1 MFFFRELKKKYIL
14 TNPNSNV
21 KEKLKKNS
29 VRFTLKPLILVVEDN
44 IDLLYNLK
52 LLLESNNY
60 KTNTAKN
67 GKEALE
73 ILSTLEE
80 IPDIIISDIMMPEM
94 DGYEFFREISNNPR
108 WNRIPFLFL
117 SALITPK
124 DIRFGKLLGADDYL
138 TKPFDEKDLLAI
150 LAGKIARNKRV
161 DALNYKINENFSKLN
176 IEMKVPPGTQ
186 HEFFICLFLAFWDD
200 KFGPELN
207 RYYPEEN
214 SFPIPLEN
222 IVNQLFTV
230 ATSIYGHDKIT
241 KAEGVLLNIKNLNT
255 RGYLFFDSY
264 PDDTERF
271 GEKQYMIAVIAPS
284 INYFHTLE
292 IKEIFMDLSTKIKKK
307 IEWNIEEYWKK
318 IYNLMLLEPLKI

>member
-1 MFFFRELKKKYIL
+1 LKKKYIL

-94 DGYEFFREISNNPR
+94 DGYEFFREISNNPH

-161 DALNYKINENFSKLN
+161 DALNYKIDENFSKMN
-176 IEMKVPPGTQ
+176 IEMKVPLGTQ

-207 RYYPEEN
+207 RYYPEEKT
-214 SFPIPLEN
+214 FPIPLEN

-292 IKEIFMDLSTKIKKK
+292 IKEIFMDLSAKIKKK

>member
-1 MFFFRELKKKYIL
+1 M
-14 TNPNSNV
+14 
-21 KEKLKKNS
+21 
-29 VRFTLKPLILVVEDN
+29 KPLILVVEDN

-150 LAGKIARNKRV
+150 LSGKIARNKRV
-161 DALNYKINENFSKLN
+161 DALNYKIDENFSKMN
-176 IEMKVPPGTQ
+176 IEMKDPLGTQ
-186 HEFFICLFLAFWDD
+186 YEFFICLFLAFWDD

-207 RYYPEEN
+207 CYYPEEK

-271 GEKQYMIAVIAPS
+271 GVKQYMIAVIALS

-292 IKEIFMDLSTKIKKK
+292 IKEIFMDLSAKIKKK

>member
-1 MFFFRELKKKYIL
+1 M
-14 TNPNSNV
+14 
-21 KEKLKKNS
+21 
-29 VRFTLKPLILVVEDN
+29 KPLILVVEDN
-44 IDLLYNLK
+44 LDLLYNLNI
-52 LLLESNNY
+52 LLESNNY
-60 KTNTAKN
+60 KPITAKN

-73 ILSTLEE
+73 KLSRLEE

-94 DGYEFFREISNNPR
+94 DGYEFFRVISNNPH

-117 SALITPK
+117 SARTTLK

-138 TKPFDEKDLLAI
+138 TKPINEKDFLAI
-150 LAGKIARNKRV
+150 LSGRIARNKRIN
-161 DALNYKINENFSKLN
+161 ALNKKIDDSFSTTNLKMKIP
-176 IEMKVPPGTQ
+176 IEGQ
-186 HEFFICLFLAFWDD
+186 QEFFICILLAFWDD

-207 RYYPEEN
+207 RFFPEEK
-214 SFPIPLEN
+214 SFPIPLDD

-241 KAEGVLLNIKNLNT
+241 KAEGVLLDIKNLNN

-264 PDDTERF
+264 PDKKERF

-292 IKEIFMDLSTKIKKK
+292 IKEIFIDLSEKIKKK
-307 IEWNIEEYWKK
+307 TDWNIEEYWEK
-318 IYNLMLLEPLKI
+318 IYDIMLLDPIKIE

>member
-1 MFFFRELKKKYIL
+1 MQ
-14 TNPNSNV
+14 
-21 KEKLKKNS
+21 NS
-29 VRFTLKPLILVVEDN
+29 VRFDLKPLILVVEDN
-44 IDLLYNLK
+44 VDLLYNLN

-60 KTNTAKN
+60 KPITAKN

-73 ILSTLEE
+73 ILSNLEE
-80 IPDIIISDIMMPEM
+80 IPEVIISDIMMPEM
-94 DGYEFFREISNNPR
+94 DGYEFFREISSNPH

-117 SALITPK
+117 SARTTPK

-150 LAGKIARNKRV
+150 LSGRIARNKRI
-161 DALNYKINENFSKLN
+161 DALDNKIDESFSTRN
-176 IEMKVPPGTQ
+176 IKMKSPIEDQ
-186 HEFFICLFLAFWDD
+186 REFFVCLFLAFWDD

-207 RYYPEEN
+207 RYFPEEKN
-214 SFPIPLEN
+214 FPIPLDD

-230 ATSIYGHDKIT
+230 VTSIYGHDKIT
-241 KAEGVLLNIKNLNT
+241 KAEGVLLEIKNLKT

-264 PDDTERF
+264 PDKKERF

-292 IKEIFMDLSTKIKKK
+292 IKEIFIDLSEKIKDKSK
-307 IEWNIEEYWKK
+307 WNIEEYWKK
-318 IYNLMLLEPLKI
+318 IYDLMLLNSIKIE

>member
-1 MFFFRELKKKYIL
+1 M
-14 TNPNSNV
+14 
-21 KEKLKKNS
+21 
-29 VRFTLKPLILVVEDN
+29 KPLILVVEDN
-44 IDLLYNLK
+44 LDLLYTLN

-60 KTNTAKN
+60 KPITAKN

-73 ILSTLEE
+73 ILSRLEE
-80 IPDIIISDIMMPEM
+80 TPDIIISDIMMPEM

-117 SALITPK
+117 SARTTPK

-150 LAGKIARNKRV
+150 LSGRIARNKRV
-161 DALNYKINENFSKLN
+161 DALNNKIDETFAKMD
-176 IEMKVPPGTQ
+176 IEIKAPLECKR
-186 HEFFICLFLAFWDD
+186 EFFICLFLAFWDD

-207 RYYPEEN
+207 CYYPEEK
-214 SFPIPLEN
+214 SFPIPLDN

-264 PDDTERF
+264 PDSNERF

-292 IKEIFMDLSTKIKKK
+292 IKEIFVDLSEKIKKK
-307 IEWNIEEYWKK
+307 IDWNIEKYWKK
-318 IYNLMLLEPLKI
+318 IYNLMLIEPLKIE

>member
-1 MFFFRELKKKYIL
+1 
-14 TNPNSNV
+14 
-21 KEKLKKNS
+21 
-29 VRFTLKPLILVVEDN
+29 
-44 IDLLYNLK
+44 
-52 LLLESNNY
+52 
-60 KTNTAKN
+60 
-67 GKEALE
+67 
-73 ILSTLEE
+73 
-80 IPDIIISDIMMPEM
+80 MMPEL

-150 LAGKIARNKRV
+150 LSGKIARNKRV
-161 DALNYKINENFSKLN
+161 DALNYKIDENFSKMN
-176 IEMKVPPGTQ
+176 IEMKAPPETK

-200 KFGPELN
+200 RFGPELN
-207 RYYPEEN
+207 CYYPEEKI
-214 SFPIPLEN
+214 FPIPLDN

-230 ATSIYGHDKIT
+230 VTSMYGHDKIT

-271 GEKQYMIAVIAPS
+271 GEKQYMLAVIAPS
-284 INYFHTLE
+284 INYFHTIE
-292 IKEIFMDLSTKIKKK
+292 IKDIMIDISEKIKKK
-307 IEWNIEEYWKK
+307 IDWNIEEYWKK
-318 IYNLMLLEPLKI
+318 IYDLMLIEPLKIE

>member
-1 MFFFRELKKKYIL
+1 
-14 TNPNSNV
+14 
-21 KEKLKKNS
+21 
-29 VRFTLKPLILVVEDN
+29 LKPLILVVEDN

-150 LAGKIARNKRV
+150 LSGKIARNKRV
-161 DALNYKINENFSKLN
+161 DALNYKIDENFSKMN
-176 IEMKVPPGTQ
+176 IEMTSPPETKR
-186 HEFFICLFLAFWDD
+186 EFFICLFLAFWDD

-222 IVNQLFTV
+222 IVNQLFTI

-241 KAEGVLLNIKNLNT
+241 KAEGVLLNIKNLST

-292 IKEIFMDLSTKIKKK
+292 IKEIFMDLSAKIKKK